1 MRTLTMSMMAAAL
14 AIAPAVTQAQT
25 TPNPAGGATTTQTP
39 ATQAPATQTPATQAP
54 ATMKADEDFAK
65 AAAESGMAE
74 VELAKLAQ
82 KSTNMEIKALADRL
96 VTDHGKANDELK
108 TIAAKKGILLPAMAS
123 ATHKATYDR
132 IAKLTGAA
140 FDQAWVAEI
149 VAAHR
154 SSVDRFR
161 KESQDGKDPEFK
173 TFAGKTLPTIEAHLA
188 QAQKIQTA
196 VGTTGNK

>member
-1 MRTLTMSMMAAAL
+1 MRTLTMSMMAAAF
-14 AIAPAVTQAQT
+14 AIAPVLAQSQT
-25 TPNPAGGATTTQTP
+25 TTNPAAGAATPQTP
-39 ATQAPATQTPATQAP
+39 ATQASATV
-54 ATMKADEDFAK
+54 KADEDFAK

-74 VELAKLAQ
+74 VELAKIAQ
-82 KSTNMEIKALADRL
+82 TKSTNTEIKALADRL

-108 TIAAKKGILLPAMAS
+108 TIAAKKGILLPTMAS

-132 IAKLTGAA
+132 VAKLAGAA
-140 FDQAWVAEI
+140 FDQAWVTEI
-149 VAAHR
+149 VAGHR

-161 KESQDGKDPEFK
+161 QESQNGKDPEFK

>member
-1 MRTLTMSMMAAAL
+1 MKMLTMSMMAAAF
-14 AIAPAVTQAQT
+14 AIAPVLAQSQT
-25 TPNPAGGATTTQTP
+25 TNPAGATTTQTP
-39 ATQAPATQTPATQAP
+39 APQAS
-54 ATMKADEDFAK
+54 ATMKPDEDFAK

-74 VELAKLAQ
+74 VELAKLAT
-82 KSTNMEIKALADRL
+82 KSTNTEIKALADRL

-132 IAKLTGAA
+132 VAKLAGAA
-140 FDQAWVAEI
+140 FDQAWVTEI

-196 VGTTGNK
+196 VGTTGSK

>member
-1 MRTLTMSMMAAAL
+1 MKKLTMSMMAAAFV
-14 AIAPAVTQAQT
+14 IAPLLAQSQT
-25 TPNPAGGATTTQTP
+25 TTPPGGATTTQQPATP
-39 ATQAPATQTPATQAP
+39 APAS

-65 AAAESGMAE
+65 AASESGMAE

-82 KSTNMEIKALADRL
+82 TKSTNTEIKALADRL

-108 TIAAKKGILLPAMAS
+108 TIAAKKGILLPTMAG
-123 ATHKATYDR
+123 ATHKATHDR
-132 IAKLTGAA
+132 VAKLAGAA
-140 FDQAWVAEI
+140 FDQAWVTEI

-161 KESQDGKDPEFK
+161 QESQSGKDPEFK